1 MANTWGT
8 VMIIVNMDIPHNKP
22 RSFVSEGDRAATTF
36 AGSYHLA
43 FLRIAMFRLLS
54 LARRLPLD
62 PHRGTFFMR
71 GFSRGDAVSAGKDC
85 PGLVEACTPCAG
97 WQAHQIWD
105 SMMIIQVAILPLHH
119 RGLVVAAAAAVE
131 SKRHQATA
139 DHQPE

>member
-1 MANTWGT
+1 
-8 VMIIVNMDIPHNKP
+8 
-22 RSFVSEGDRAATTF
+22 
-36 AGSYHLA
+36 
-43 FLRIAMFRLLS
+43 MFRLLS

-85 PGLVEACTPCAG
+85 TGLVEACTPCAG

-139 DHQPE
+139 DHQPEYDPVREERIAPIAPFNGAGVCRPPVIGTEQGRGA